1 MGSKPELGFKSCSS
15 DYFPVLS
22 GLRVNGRGQVCV
34 VVFFKNLLKPEVFSV
49 CVQTKQNNLIK
60 KKQCCCFGPMNSQ
73 EVGLWSRHF
82 TSRLVMVWIISKKL
96 PKKNSIAVENE
107 NLH

>member
-22 GLRVNGRGQVCV
+22 GLRLNGRGQVCV
-34 VVFFKNLLKPEVFSV
+34 VVFFKNLSKPEVFSV

-60 KKQCCCFGPMNSQ
+60 KNSVVVSDQ
-73 EVGLWSRHF
+73 
-82 TSRLVMVWIISKKL
+82 
-96 PKKNSIAVENE
+96 
-107 NLH
+107 